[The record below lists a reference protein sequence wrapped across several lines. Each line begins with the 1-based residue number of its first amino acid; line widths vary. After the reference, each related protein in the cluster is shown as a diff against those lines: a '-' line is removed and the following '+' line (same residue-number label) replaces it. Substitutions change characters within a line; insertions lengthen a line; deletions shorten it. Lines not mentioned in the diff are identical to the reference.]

1 MPFHCKGFGV
11 HDTDGKV
18 GCEKKIEKFGGPYM
32 QYRNDKYGN
41 PISVLGFGCMRFDKK
56 AGKIEFEKAEREIL
70 AAYEAGVNYYDTAY
84 IYGGSE
90 EFLGEVF
97 EKNGIREKINIATK
111 LPHYLI
117 RNMEGIEKTFCEE
130 LRRLRTD
137 YVDYYLMHMLTD
149 VKTWERL
156 KSLGIEEWI
165 REKKAS
171 GAIRQIGFSYHG
183 NSDMFC
189 QLIDAY
195 DWDFCMIQYNYLD
208 ENSQAGRKGLQ
219 YAASKGIPVWIMEPL
234 RGGRLVNNLPEKAKK
249 LFEEHPSKRTPAE
262 WAFRWLWNQPEVT
275 CVLSG
280 MNSVEMIRE
289 NTANADASRPGEL
302 TAEDDKLIAGVVE
315 AIHEKMKVGC
325 TGCGYCMPCPKGVD
339 IPGVFS
345 VYNKCFTDGKRKAF
359 KEYIQCTLLRK
370 DATAASNCIGCGKCE
385 VHCPQQIEIR
395 KELQNAK
402 KELEGPVYKVARVV
416 VKKFMKY

>member
-1 MPFHCKGFGV
+1 
-11 HDTDGKV
+11 
-18 GCEKKIEKFGGPYM
+18 M

-41 PISVLGFGCMRFDKK
+41 PISVLGFGCMRFEKK
-56 AGKIEFEKAEREIL
+56 GGKIEFEKAEREIL

-111 LPHYLI
+111 LPHYMI
-117 RNMEGIEKTFCEE
+117 KNMEGIEKTFREE

-165 REKKAS
+165 REKKES

-183 NSDMFC
+183 NTDMFC

-208 ENSQAGRKGLQ
+208 EHSQAGRKGLQ

-262 WAFRWLWNQPEVT
+262 WALRWLWNQPEVT

-280 MNSVEMIRE
+280 MNSVEMVQE
-289 NTANADASRPGEL
+289 NVANADASRSGEF
-302 TAEDDKLIAGVVE
+302 TAEDDAVIAGVVE
-315 AIHEKMKVGC
+315 AIKEKMKVGC

-339 IPGVFS
+339 IPGAFAA
-345 VYNKCFTDGKRKAF
+345 YNKCFTDGKSKAF
-359 KEYIQCTLLRK
+359 KEYLQCTLLRK
-370 DATAASNCIGCGKCE
+370 DFTSASNCIGCGKCE
-385 VHCPQQIEIR
+385 AHCPQQIEIR
-395 KELQNAK
+395 KELKNVK
-402 KELEGPVYKVARVV
+402 KKLEGPVYKTAKFV
-416 VKKFMKY
+416 VKRFMKY

>member
-1 MPFHCKGFGV
+1 
-11 HDTDGKV
+11 
-18 GCEKKIEKFGGPYM
+18 M

-56 AGKIEFEKAEREIL
+56 GGKIEFEKAEKEIL

-97 EKNGIREKINIATK
+97 EKNGLRDKVKIATK

-117 RNMEGIEKTFCEE
+117 KNMEGIEKTFAEE

-156 KSLGIEEWI
+156 KSHGIEEWI
-165 REKKAS
+165 REKKES

-208 ENSQAGRKGLQ
+208 EHSQAGRKGLQ

-249 LFEEHPSKRTPAE
+249 LFGEHPSKRTPAE

-280 MNSVEMIRE
+280 MNSVEMVQE
-289 NTANADASRPGEL
+289 NAANADASRPGDF

-315 AIHEKMKVGC
+315 AIQEKMKVGC

-339 IPGVFS
+339 IPGVFAT
-345 VYNKCFTDGKRKAF
+345 YNKRFTDGKGKAF
-359 KEYIQCTLLRK
+359 KEHIQCTLLRK
-370 DATAASNCIGCGKCE
+370 DATSASNCIGCGKCE
-385 VHCPQQIEIR
+385 THCPQQIEIR
-395 KELQNAK
+395 KELQNVK
-402 KELEGPVYKVARVV
+402 KELEGPVYKVAKFV